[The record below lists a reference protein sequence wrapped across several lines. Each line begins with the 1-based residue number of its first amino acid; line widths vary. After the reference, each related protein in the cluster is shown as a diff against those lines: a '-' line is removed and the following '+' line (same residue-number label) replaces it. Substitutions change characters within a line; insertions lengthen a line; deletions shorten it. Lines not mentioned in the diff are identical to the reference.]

1 MLKACMSLPFYGQ
14 TVDSGSTNIS
24 NKRIRSFCTRDFIL
38 VARFI
43 RKCQASHE
51 ILAHVFATALGLA
64 DFCRGDIHDRRI
76 EKLDVIDLTVGI
88 FQAEPFRSGK
98 RLVQDVES
106 GEVLAFVHECCPQC
120 LDVEAFTRIYSH
132 TVFGQDTGEV
142 TPFVYGREVVRAY
155 DQCEVVLRLTALERI
170 QCADRVVRRLHFQ
183 FNVIHPHV
191 QFRMSADSLDSGIVP
206 VLSGTCINRVLKR
219 IFGRY
224 HQIDPIEF
232 LLYGKVFH
240 YGLMSDMER
249 IERTG
254 VNGNAHD
261 QKLL

>member
-1 MLKACMSLPFYGQ
+1 M
-14 TVDSGSTNIS
+14 
-24 NKRIRSFCTRDFIL
+24 
-38 VARFI
+38 
-43 RKCQASHE
+43 
-51 ILAHVFATALGLA
+51 
-64 DFCRGDIHDRRI
+64 
-76 EKLDVIDLTVGI
+76 
-88 FQAEPFRSGK
+88 

-106 GEVLAFVHECCPQC
+106 GEVLALVHERCSQC
-120 LDVEAFTRIYSH
+120 LDVEAFTRIYRH
-132 TVFGQDTGEV
+132 AVLGQDTGEV

-155 DQCEVVLRLTALERI
+155 DQCEVILRLTSLEGI

-206 VLSGTCINRVLKR
+206 VLPGTCINRVLKR

-240 YGLMSDMER
+240 YGLMTDMER

-254 VNGNAHD
+254 VNGNAHN